1 MESKEEVRPLI
12 EYKLGKGNL
21 SNSENLY
28 PNFTIKINN

>member
-12 EYKLGKGNL
+12 EYKLQESNL

>member
-1 MESKEEVRPLI
+1 MESKEEVIHLI
-12 EYKLGKGNL
+12 EHELGEGNL